1 MKIFITG
8 TSGYIGGML
17 VDRFS
22 KDQLVEKI
30 IALDMRPP
38 LNLPLTKGGRG
49 GVVSYITCNLSDP
62 GWEEKVLA
70 GGAPDVV
77 IHCAWQIRELYGQR
91 ARQWKWNIEGSERV
105 FDFVFSNP
113 SVKKLV
119 YFSTVASY
127 GAYPENTVLHRFAEQ
142 EPFRK
147 SDYLYAEEKRIAEEH
162 LQKKYQEKKSKGLAP
177 QIFIVRPAAISGP
190 RGRYQY
196 IRFGLQSALSGT
208 LKKQKSFLYKIISL
222 WVSWVPVTP
231 KWLRQYI
238 HEDDVADIVKLL
250 SSSDISKEY
259 ETLNITPP
267 GDAVFGK
274 DMAEAV
280 GKKMLPVF
288 PWMVRAA
295 FFFMWHLTRGRVP
308 TSPGSWKGYSYPIAV
323 DGSKITRLTGFQ
335 YKYSSKEAFKTKKG
349 YYSRFVDSGA

>member
-1 MKIFITG
+1 
-8 TSGYIGGML
+8 ML
-17 VDRFS
+17 ADRFS
-22 KDQLVEKI
+22 ENPEVTDIV
-30 IALDMRPP
+30 ALDMKAPP
-38 LNLPLTKGGRG
+38 KPASSKIIYIQQNLA
-49 GVVSYITCNLSDP
+49 DP

-70 GGAPDVV
+70 AGAPDVV
-77 IHCAWQIRELYGQR
+77 IHCAWQIRELYR
-91 ARQWKWNIEGSERV
+91 ERERQWKWNIGGSDKV
-105 FDFVFSNP
+105 FDFAFSNP
-113 SVKKLV
+113 SVKKLI

-127 GAYPENTVLHRFAEQ
+127 GAYPDNTLEHRFAEN

-147 SDYLYAEEKRIAEEH
+147 SNYSYAEEKRIAEER
-162 LQKKYQEKKSKGLAP
+162 LRKKYEEKKIKGAVP

-238 HEDDVADIVKLL
+238 HEDDVADIVKMFSLANL
-250 SSSDISKEY
+250 NGGY
-259 ETLNITPP
+259 EAFNIAPP
-267 GDAVFGK
+267 GEAVFGK

-280 GKKMLPVF
+280 GKKMLPIY
-288 PWMVRAA
+288 PWMARVA
-295 FFFMWHLTRGRVP
+295 FFFTWHLTQGRIP

-323 DGSKITRLTGFQ
+323 DGSKITRLLGFQ
-335 YKYSSKEAFKTKKG
+335 YKYSSKEAFKTKNG
-349 YYSRFVDSGA
+349 YYGRFVDNGA